1 MTALIDLFGVTHNDI
16 VRYVAKE
23 YGLELSS
30 SINNKHRERREEIA
44 QRVRLY
50 NDDGRADFE
59 QLIMDV
65 FEDKTVQDQ
74 RKKLI
79 KVATEQNV
87 TRRIVD
93 EVASLYD
100 KPAVRTLANEADNE
114 RFHAEEK
121 RVKLHEIMQE
131 AHRLLQLCN
140 DVLIWQFISAD
151 KKTKLRVVTPDC
163 FDAIPHPDDATVMA
177 GVLIDKTPMAVM
189 PGVNKDS
196 LPHYELWD
204 DTYRYLL
211 NKKGELVDKYGKPTG
226 EPEQHGQKRI
236 PGVLLHKREPSD
248 RLLDA
253 RAGRDIISAHLGCGL
268 LNVMIMRLSKSQG
281 ERQPVLKGNLASV
294 AAGQRMDGETP
305 IALPP
310 EVDLDMLDSRTDA
323 SHYLEIKKDKL
334 INVGQRYGLSY
345 EQLTYQ
351 ETSDTASGKAYSV
364 RREKL
369 TELRGEQRRR
379 AVENENEVVTLMGFN
394 ATDMKIDHSEQ
405 AMPQDAIEEMD
416 LLERKMSKGLDSP
429 QAYLKRK
436 DPDLDDDA
444 ANALIKKNLSE
455 WAMVILLVRSLNA
468 PANADASNPGQS
480 PQQNGADNGAKG
492 DGNEQRPAA

>member
-1 MTALIDLFGVTHNDI
+1 MSLIELFGVTHSDI
-16 VRYVAKE
+16 VRYVSKE
-23 YGLELSS
+23 YGLNFQA
-30 SINNKHRERREEIA
+30 SINNRHKARREEIA

-50 NDDGRADFE
+50 NDDGLTDFE
-59 QLIMDV
+59 ALIENV

-100 KPAVRTLANEADNE
+100 KPAVRTLSDEAE
-114 RFHAEEK
+114 SKRFHAEEK
-121 RVKLHEIMQE
+121 RVNLHEIMQE

-140 DVLIWQFISAD
+140 DVLVWQFASAD

-177 GVLIDKTPMAVM
+177 GVLIDRTPVAITAT
-189 PGVNKDS
+189 NIES
-196 LPHYELWD
+196 LPHYEIWD
-204 DTYRYLL
+204 DTFRYLL
-211 NKKGELVDKYGKPTG
+211 NKKGELVDKFGRPIG
-226 EPEQHGQKRI
+226 EPEEHGLGRI

-248 RLLDA
+248 RLLDC

-268 LNVMIMRLSKSQG
+268 LNIMIMRLSKSQG

-310 EVDLDMLDSRTDA
+310 EVTLDMLDSRTDA
-323 SHYLEIKKDKL
+323 GHYLTVKKDKL

-351 ETSDTASGKAYSV
+351 ESSDTASGKAYTA

-379 AVENENEVVTLMGFN
+379 AQKNEGEVVSLMGFDAN
-394 ATDMKIDHSEQ
+394 DMKVDHSEQ
-405 AMPQDAIEEMD
+405 ALPQDAIEEMD

-444 ANALIKKNLSE
+444 AEALIKKNLSE
-455 WAMVILLVRSLNA
+455 WAVVILLVRSLNA
-468 PANADASNPGQS
+468 PANADANNPGRS
-480 PQQNGADNGAKG
+480 PQQNGGDNQAQGKT
-492 DGNEQRPAA
+492 DENRQQSAA